1 MAQKKPE
8 TLFRDAVLKL
18 MDNRSAPDFRTAF
31 MLVAHKR
38 GIFHHIDQETYNSWF
53 GRVLPLVTRAIRAR
67 KLKEQRAMLPP
78 KKLPQRSS
86 LKEGVR
92 QTLPTGTPLWIYPR
106 ASRMRLSLLS
116 TQQPTTPGL
125 FFF

>member
-1 MAQKKPE
+1 MAQRKRE

-67 KLKEQRAMLPP
+67 KLKKQRAMLPP

-86 LKEGVR
+86 LKEAPSKKEFVR
-92 QTLPTGTPLWIYPR
+92 LYQQG
-106 ASRMRLSLLS
+106 RLSGF
-116 TQQPTTPGL
+116 TQEPVECD
-125 FFF
+125 